1 MFLRGR
7 TMFAPTM
14 TPSAVNSQ
22 RKNQIFIRFFF
33 CKIRCKRKSYQKEN
47 AEISFR
53 ALRSA
58 TDAAVGSCR
67 LPKNAGENFNGLAKT
82 LLQQKNY

>member
-7 TMFAPTM
+7 TMFAPIM

-22 RKNQIFIRFFF
+22 RENQISIRFFF
-33 CKIRCKRKSYQKEN
+33 CHRRRKRKSYKKEN
-47 AEISFR
+47 AEIRFR

-58 TDAAVGSCR
+58 TKAPR
-67 LPKNAGENFNGLAKT
+67 LPPRLGDANTHASHMC
-82 LLQQKNY
+82 

>member
-22 RKNQIFIRFFF
+22 RKNQISIRFFF
-33 CKIRCKRKSYQKEN
+33 CRSRRKRKSYQKEN
-47 AEISFR
+47 AGMRFR

-58 TDAAVGSCR
+58 TVAADGSRR
-67 LPKNAGENFNGLAKT
+67 LLKKAGENFIKIA
-82 LLQQKNY
+82 